1 MIGKYNMRNMDMSL
15 NYKLTSNILR
25 TYIALFLYCITL
37 LSRMFFYFLSS
48 RKKISVAIKRI
59 KYIVLFIWK

>member
-1 MIGKYNMRNMDMSL
+1 MSEKISL
-15 NYKLTSNILR
+15 DSSV
-25 TYIALFLYCITL
+25 ALFLYCITL